1 MSSYF
6 LAMHS
11 YQRVFMNR
19 IKLLFE
25 TFRSGTIWGK
35 QHIRTSVKYLNR
47 PKWEENTN
55 CHSIVVSRYCFKSW
69 SNFKP
74 NYEHRWSFSNENYGL
89 ITAFGPSTDNKTG
102 MKVTWLAEKEDL
114 WNITNAVRSLST
126 NRISV
131 GSSFPIQS
139 HFCWWDWNLLHL
151 LRGCRIKFQLKLE
164 LISENSDL
172 IFSLIHKCP
181 SIIKQDQSAHL
192 NRSYTIENKPAMAW
206 LCWNDVAFVSM
217 DRWSS

>member
-1 MSSYF
+1 MTGSLVGGVLTLLFIEFYWVQMSSYF

-102 MKVTWLAEKEDL
+102 MKVTWLAKRKTSEISRMQSDPYQQIEFRLEVLFQFK
-114 WNITNAVRSLST
+114 V
-126 NRISV
+126 ISV
-131 GSSFPIQS
+131 DEIGI
-139 HFCWWDWNLLHL
+139 HFIYYGGVVLNFSWN
-151 LRGCRIKFQLKLE
+151 
-164 LISENSDL
+164 
-172 IFSLIHKCP
+172 
-181 SIIKQDQSAHL
+181 
-192 NRSYTIENKPAMAW
+192 
-206 LCWNDVAFVSM
+206 WN
-217 DRWSS
+217 